1 MHKVI
6 KFTIKENILEY
17 LSTNKSI
24 VQFKLYNLNN
34 SHSRYKG
41 SWTHVK
47 KMYEINKKKII
58 LWLRIFN
65 IVYLYINNL
74 ISK

>member
-6 KFTIKENILEY
+6 KFTINENILEY

-34 SHSRYKG
+34 SHSRYNG
-41 SWTHVK
+41 NCTHVK
-47 KMYEINKKKII
+47 KIYEINKKKII
-58 LWLRIFN
+58 LWL
-65 IVYLYINNL
+65 
-74 ISK
+74 